1 MGVKRENIKQFYKIT
16 IPYDWEIT
24 RIGKHVTKIG
34 SGSTP
39 RGGEKVYTSNG
50 IPFIRSQNVNN
61 NQLLLKNLKYIP
73 ESIHLKMSGSRVIAN
88 DILLN
93 ITGASI
99 GRTCVVPNNFKEG
112 NVNQHV
118 CIIRTT
124 KGLYN
129 HFLQL
134 YLFSNIGQIA
144 ILKSQVGGNREGLN
158 HSNVRSLKVPLP
170 PLPEQ
175 KAIAK
180 ALGLMDKA
188 ININNKLIAQKEL
201 RKKWLMQN
209 LLSGKKRLKGFSG
222 EWEETQLGSLGETYN
237 GLSKK
242 SKEDFGEGKP
252 YIPYLNI
259 FNNSK
264 VDDSN
269 FDFVKI
275 YEKDNQNKVKYGD
288 IFFTISSET
297 PGEVGMASVFLD
309 NIEEL
314 YLNSFCF
321 GFRLNDFKTL
331 IPEFSSYFF
340 RASAFRKEIYKLSQ
354 GVTRFNLSKNSLMK
368 LNIILPA
375 KEEQTAIA
383 QILMATDKELN
394 LLRVKTEKLKEQKKG
409 MMQVLLTGEKRL
421 NLDLED

>member
-73 ESIHLKMSGSRVIAN
+73 ESIHLKMSRSRVIAN

-175 KAIAK
+175 KTIAK

-222 EWEETQLGSLGETYN
+222 EWEEVKLGDLLDYQQPTKYLVENTIYNNSYSIPVLTAGKTFILGYTNENEGICRDLPIIIFDDFTTS
-237 GLSKK
+237 SKYVDFPFKAKSSAMKLLK
-242 SKEDFGEGKP
+242 SKPNANLKFIYGAMQLIKFEVGGHQRHW
-252 YIPYLNI
+252 I
-259 FNNSK
+259 SK
-264 VDDSN
+264 
-269 FDFVKI
+269 FTRL
-275 YEKDNQNKVKYGD
+275 
-288 IFFTISSET
+288 TISC
-297 PGEVGMASVFLD
+297 PP
-309 NIEEL
+309 
-314 YLNSFCF
+314 
-321 GFRLNDFKTL
+321 FK
-331 IPEFSSYFF
+331 
-340 RASAFRKEIYKLSQ
+340 
-354 GVTRFNLSKNSLMK
+354 
-368 LNIILPA
+368 
-375 KEEQTAIA
+375 EQIAIA
-383 QILMATDKELN
+383 QILMAIDKELN
-394 LLRVKTEKLKEQKKG
+394 LLKVKTEKLKEQKKG